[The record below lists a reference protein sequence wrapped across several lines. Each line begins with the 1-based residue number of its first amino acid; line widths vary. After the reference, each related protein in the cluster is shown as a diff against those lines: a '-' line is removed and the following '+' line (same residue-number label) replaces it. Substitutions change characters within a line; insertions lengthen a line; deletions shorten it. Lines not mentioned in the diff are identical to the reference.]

1 VVLGTTLICIIP
13 EFKEQYELW
22 ALNEKLKAAKLE
34 VENAESSKI
43 RLDAIL
49 ELKKAA
55 ARLEALT
62 YLN

>member
-1 VVLGTTLICIIP
+1 MVNDVEEIV
-13 EFKEQYELW
+13 
-22 ALNEKLKAAKLE
+22 ALDLNEVNEKLKAAKLE